1 MDISKYTFCVMKQPD
16 IFIEL
21 REVSYDKN
29 TGKLYYYD
37 PRDDD
42 IWPVERFIRELH
54 GKDAKIENYLYVKDV
69 NVQMDP
75 VHYLAINP
83 QFKNV

>member
-1 MDISKYTFCVMKQPD
+1 MDYTFCVMNRSN
-16 IFIEL
+16 IFVEL

-42 IWPVERFIRELH
+42 VWPIERFIRELH
-54 GKDAKIENYLYVKDV
+54 GKDAKIEDYLYVKDV

-75 VHYLAINP
+75 IRYLEINP